1 MKGGISHGYKA
12 PFRRIVD
19 VSRVERCKLTT
30 HQLSEFLHGSNG
42 KALRADG
49 ENIQHCTKI
58 NLIFQA
64 DCSDAVLIQLE
75 TEPAPNV
82 FNHIGFVAERV
93 DMSVGWA
100 TQDS

>member
-1 MKGGISHGYKA
+1 MDTSTISPH
-12 PFRRIVD
+12 RID
-19 VSRVERCKLTT
+19 VSG
-30 HQLSEFLHGSNG
+30 LSVANYKPIKHFEFLHGSNG